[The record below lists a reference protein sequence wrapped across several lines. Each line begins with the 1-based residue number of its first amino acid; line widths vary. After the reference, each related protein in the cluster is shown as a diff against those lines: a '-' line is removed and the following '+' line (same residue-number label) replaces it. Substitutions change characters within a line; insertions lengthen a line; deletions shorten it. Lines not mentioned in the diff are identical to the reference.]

1 MYKVFINQKTIYLTQ
16 NISNIRLGDLDVL
29 AHPHTK
35 KAMITEYQRFV
46 NDPTT
51 ARLILFSPNNPK
63 LMLQDFLSMF
73 SEIEAAG
80 GLVVNPFGQ
89 FLFIFRYGKWDLP
102 KGKVEAEEIIKDAAV
117 REVEEETDIHQ
128 LKIQYPLIRT
138 MHIYDDRG
146 KRFIK
151 HTWWYHMT
159 TTQYKVPT
167 PQKEEGI
174 THAEWIDRSRLD
186 EIIKNTYPSIIEV
199 INSFLENEETA
210 STNQD

>member
-16 NISNIRLGDLDVL
+16 NISNIRLGNQDVL
-29 AHPHTK
+29 AHPHSK
-35 KAMITEYQRFV
+35 KAMITEFQRFI
-46 NDPTT
+46 NDPLTL
-51 ARLILFSPNNPK
+51 RLFLFSPNHPK
-63 LMLQDFLSMF
+63 LLFQDFLSMF

-89 FLFIFRYGKWDLP
+89 ILFIFRYGRWDLP
-102 KGKVEAEEIIKDAAV
+102 KGKVEAFEEKNDAAI

-128 LKIQYPLIRT
+128 LKIHYPLTQT

-151 HTWWYHMT
+151 HTWWYHMK
-159 TTQYKVPT
+159 TTQHKVPT

-174 THAEWIDRSRLD
+174 THAEWIDRSRLND
-186 EIIKNTYPSIIEV
+186 IMKNTYPSIIDV
-199 INSFLENEETA
+199 INSFLESEETA
-210 STNQD
+210 LTQQD